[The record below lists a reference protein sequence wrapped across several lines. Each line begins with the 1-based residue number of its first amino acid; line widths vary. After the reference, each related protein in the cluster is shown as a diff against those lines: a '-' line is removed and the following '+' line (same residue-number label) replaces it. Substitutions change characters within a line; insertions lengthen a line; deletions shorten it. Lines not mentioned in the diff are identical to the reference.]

1 VCITG
6 QADSRKLHN
15 EAFQTVGI
23 VEIAKPVT
31 KLAVQVKEAAQL
43 PWIFREAFRIARSC
57 RPGPALIDRSTCRS
71 SRSSGM
77 PALTS
82 RCRLP
87 SRPRRRR
94 GSNVPLTCCSKWNG
108 R

>member
-43 PWIFREAFRIARSC
+43 PWIFREAFGSRDPAGRARCS
-57 RPGPALIDRSTCRS
+57 STC
-71 SRSSGM
+71 
-77 PALTS
+77 
-82 RCRLP
+82 
-87 SRPRRRR
+87 
-94 GSNVPLTCCSKWNG
+94 
-108 R
+108 